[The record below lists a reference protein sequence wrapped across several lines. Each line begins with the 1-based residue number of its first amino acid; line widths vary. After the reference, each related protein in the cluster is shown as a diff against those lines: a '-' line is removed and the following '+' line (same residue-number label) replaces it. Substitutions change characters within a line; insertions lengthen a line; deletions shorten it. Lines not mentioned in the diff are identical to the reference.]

1 MNKNYNGTGFPA
13 DGCKGPDIP
22 LGGRI
27 LRVAADYLNLLASKG
42 EPKLAV
48 AEMEFRTSW
57 YDLAVVRSLAR
68 VLKAME
74 PVTPETELR
83 EVGLKDLRHGQL
95 LGSDIETAS
104 GLLLVPAG
112 TRLGLTHL
120 EKLRNFARLGGI
132 REPINVVTHLIT

>member
-1 MNKNYNGTGFPA
+1 M
-13 DGCKGPDIP
+13 
-22 LGGRI
+22 
-27 LRVAADYLNLLASKG
+27 AADYLNLLASKG

-48 AEMEFRTSW
+48 EEMEFRNSW

-74 PVTPETELR
+74 PVAAETELR
-83 EVGLKDLRHGQL
+83 DLGLKELRLGQL

-104 GLLLVPAG
+104 GLLLMPAG

-120 EKLRNFARLGGI
+120 EKLRNFARLGGHPGC
-132 REPINVVTHLIT
+132 RSP